1 MIGLLALM
9 LAAAPPG
16 ASAPE
21 LALPD
26 AASIA
31 ALNDEQR
38 LALLDAELAEADR
51 AAMRALIAAL
61 PAPAQTNVARFVAA
75 QPVGDRGTLA
85 RLILKRPAAEQS
97 AMLALLASLAPHEA
111 DVLARELALRSPS
124 VWDALPQLAASVDL
138 ATVRANLIPDPA
150 TPAPCAYPLYR
161 PPPAAGC
168 PSPEL
173 QQFFDLWNAIAA
185 GGVNM
190 ELAKPDA
197 APWQAQFFRA
207 GASARLWTSPLIKSR
222 DREELGQVRPDYHH
236 LHICGAVMLGGP
248 WVLTAAHCI
257 GDWKGR
263 NAEFFD
269 GRRIRT
275 ATNDITD
282 GSGEVW
288 PIVALVRHGLYV
300 NAPAGND
307 IALLKLGPRVGG
319 TPVIKPRAVVLPS
332 QPAPRGTRLRLT
344 GWGITG
350 QTDRGGDDRDLT
362 GELQR
367 VAPQLRIGE
376 LRVASADA
384 CNLNPEYVSRGYRV
398 GKGQICAGSPDGVD
412 ACRGDS
418 GGPLVWM
425 RERSPVLIGL
435 VSYGPGCGLEKT
447 PGAYTDVAYYAR
459 WVAAARA
466 QAQDGKIIDFVPGQ
480 CRHDGVEVPCI
491 GANGQQSLRQ

>member
-1 MIGLLALM
+1 MIGLLSLL

-16 ASAPE
+16 ASPDE
-21 LALPD
+21 LVMPD
-26 AASIA
+26 AAVIA
-31 ALNDEQR
+31 ALSEEQR
-38 LALLDAELAEADR
+38 LALLDAELADADR
-51 AAMRALIAAL
+51 AAMRALIGAL
-61 PAPAQTNVARFVAA
+61 APAGQANVARFVAA
-75 QPVGDRGTLA
+75 QPEGDRGALA
-85 RLILKRPAAEQS
+85 RVILKEPPAVRS
-97 AMLALLASLAPHEA
+97 ATMALLASLSPGEA
-111 DVLARELALRSPS
+111 DVLARELAIRSPF
-124 VWDALPQLAASVDL
+124 VWIALPKLAQSVDL
-138 ATVRANLIPDPA
+138 ATARANLLPDPA
-150 TPAPCAYPLYR
+150 TPAPCAYPLLGQ
-161 PPPAAGC
+161 PPATKC
-168 PSPEL
+168 PSPALEA
-173 QQFFDLWNAIAA
+173 FFDLWNSVAA

-207 GASARLWTSPLIKSR
+207 GASAKLWTSPLIRSR
-222 DREELGQVRPDYHH
+222 DREQFGQVRPDYHH

-257 GDWKGR
+257 GDWRGR

-288 PIVALVRHGLYV
+288 PIVAVVRHGDYV

-319 TPVIKPRAVVLPS
+319 TPVIKPRAAALPT

-344 GWGITG
+344 GWGVTG
-350 QTDRGGDDRDLT
+350 QTERGGDDRDLS

-376 LRVASADA
+376 LRLASPDA

-398 GKGQICAGSPDGVD
+398 GKGQICAASPEGVD

-425 RERSPVLIGL
+425 RDRSPVLIGL

-459 WVAAARA
+459 WVAAARGA
-466 QAQDGKIIDFVPGQ
+466 AQDGRIIEFVPGR
-480 CRHDGVEVPCI
+480 CRHDGADVPC
-491 GANGQQSLRQ
+491 NGGDRQQSLRQ

>member
-1 MIGLLALM
+1 MIGLISLL

-16 ASAPE
+16 ARAPDV
-21 LALPD
+21 ASPD
-26 AASIA
+26 PVAIA
-31 ALNDEQR
+31 AMSEDQQ

-51 AAMRALIAAL
+51 AAMRALIGSLSAEGRA
-61 PAPAQTNVARFVAA
+61 NVARFVAA
-75 QPVGDRGTLA
+75 QPEGDRGALA
-85 RLILKRPAAEQS
+85 RVILKEPAPAQS
-97 AMLALLASLAPHEA
+97 AMLALLASLRPNEA
-111 DVLARELALRSPS
+111 DVLAAEITRRSPF
-124 VWDALPQLAASVDL
+124 VWEALPKLAGSVDL
-138 ATVRANLIPDPA
+138 ATARANLLPDPA
-150 TPAPCAYPLYR
+150 TPAPCAYPLFGA
-161 PPPAAGC
+161 PPAEC

-173 QQFFDLWNAIAA
+173 KAFFALWNAVAA

-288 PIVALVRHGLYV
+288 PIVAVVRHGGYV
-300 NAPAGND
+300 SASAGDD

-319 TPVIKPRAVVLPS
+319 KPVVKPLAAALPAR
-332 QPAPRGTRLRLT
+332 PAPRGTRLRLT

-350 QTDRGGDDRDLT
+350 PTERGGDDRDLT

-376 LRVASADA
+376 LRLASPDA

-425 RERSPVLIGL
+425 RDRSPVLIGL
-435 VSYGPGCGLEKT
+435 VSYGPGCGLDKT

-466 QAQDGKIIDFVPGQ
+466 QAQDGRIIDFVPGR
-480 CRHDGVEVPCI
+480 CRHDDIDVPC
-491 GANGQQSLRQ
+491 NGSASQRSLRQ